1 MLNPTFQVNLGHPIT
16 RGTVTVGKFDGNR
29 PCLASGTSSGKVLV
43 HNPHEQSLGSQLT
56 FLNVNKDVK
65 CLASGAFKPN
75 TKRETLMI
83 GTQTNLMA
91 YNVDTNSDIYYRDV
105 SDGVNRMTF
114 GKLGASA
121 NPLVFV
127 GGNCSIQGYDG
138 EGEEQYWTTAGG
150 DVTSLC
156 LADINGDNENELL
169 VGSDDYVIYMYQ
181 DESMIAE
188 CKETAAV
195 TELCNLKG
203 GKFAFGASNNSYGI
217 YQGNSRIWRNKSK
230 SQINSIVGFD
240 IVNDGVID
248 LVVGYESGKLE
259 VRKQEDGRLI
269 YKDSLKEAIAGMVV
283 ADYRMDGHDELI
295 CCSIGGD
302 LKGFVPAQENLSKQI
317 EDTTSDEL
325 IEKLLQKREEL
336 SNELRNYE
344 ENLKK
349 LKGGEVDSSL
359 IRSDSKVKCH
369 LQPNMQEN
377 CLDIVFK
384 TDVENIIRACII
396 TAEQLFK
403 TDSSM
408 VYSKNPTNEIK
419 VSLRPEKNVAIEM
432 NIQVLVGF
440 NMGSKY
446 HIFKLTY
453 TLPRFSMYI
462 PAGEQFKTPQSV
474 LSFRLDER
482 VKRIIMWLND
492 SFNILFKLEGD
503 AEVID
508 AKFTSLRDGSLL
520 RLVYKDGIMTFYV
533 DDMEVAGDLFQDIC
547 AYLSI
552 KELDSKCDFPVE
564 FAKFEKITQNVEEY
578 NSNRLKMTAEMADN
592 SQLIKAYVIKAEDA
606 RVIADMKS
614 VRNMYNELY
623 SMNKGLIGEYKKRST
638 NHEQLL
644 SSLKEVNQ
652 MIQKAARL
660 RIGEPKNRVVAEC
673 RKAIKNN
680 NISSL
685 FKIIKEGQ

>member
-1 MLNPTFQVNLGHPIT
+1 MFIT
-16 RGTVTVGKFDGNR
+16 V
-29 PCLASGTSSGKVLV
+29 
-43 HNPHEQSLGSQLT
+43 T

-349 LKGGEVDSSL
+349 LKSGEVDSSL

-440 NMGSKY
+440 NMG
-446 HIFKLTY
+446 
-453 TLPRFSMYI
+453 
-462 PAGEQFKTPQSV
+462 
-474 LSFRLDER
+474 
-482 VKRIIMWLND
+482 
-492 SFNILFKLEGD
+492 
-503 AEVID
+503 
-508 AKFTSLRDGSLL
+508 
-520 RLVYKDGIMTFYV
+520 
-533 DDMEVAGDLFQDIC
+533 
-547 AYLSI
+547 
-552 KELDSKCDFPVE
+552 
-564 FAKFEKITQNVEEY
+564 
-578 NSNRLKMTAEMADN
+578 
-592 SQLIKAYVIKAEDA
+592 
-606 RVIADMKS
+606 
-614 VRNMYNELY
+614 
-623 SMNKGLIGEYKKRST
+623 
-638 NHEQLL
+638 
-644 SSLKEVNQ
+644 
-652 MIQKAARL
+652 
-660 RIGEPKNRVVAEC
+660 
-673 RKAIKNN
+673 
-680 NISSL
+680 
-685 FKIIKEGQ
+685 